1 MKASDFQRLAD
12 PCYFEENRLR
22 AHSDH
27 VVYRDEAELAAGQ
40 SSCYRS
46 MDGLWHFAYAPNLA
60 RVPMD
65 FMEAAYDCHDWEAIR
80 VPAHIQ
86 MEGYGRPHYTNTTY
100 PWDGHECVKPGEIPA
115 RENPVG
121 CYVKYFEAPAD
132 WSQVFVS
139 FQGVDC
145 ALTLWLNGHF
155 VGYSEDSCTPADFD
169 LTPYL
174 AAGENKLAA
183 MVVRYASGSWLE
195 DQDFWRFSGI
205 FRSVL
210 LYTKPAAHIEDLF
223 VHAVPTNGYRD
234 GALSIDFRLSGEAAQ
249 VDLALYDA
257 AGEQVLALYED
268 VERDSCTLAGTLENV
283 RLWSAEHPNL
293 YRALIRVK
301 DRAGKVQEVT
311 EQRIGFREFKMDGTL
326 MKINGERIVFKG
338 VNRHE
343 FDCYSGRAVNPE
355 TFEHDIRE
363 MKRHNINALRT
374 SHYPN
379 SSYIYDLADRYG
391 LYVIDEANLE
401 THGSWM
407 RNGACVRDENTV
419 PGDNPAWL
427 DAVLARA
434 EAMLERDKNHS
445 SVIIWSCGNESCGG
459 RDIFEMSAYFRR
471 ADPSRLVHYE
481 SIFWDRRY
489 NATSDMES
497 QMYTKVADIKAFLAE
512 HRDKPFIC
520 CEYTH
525 SMGNSNGGMAKYTAL
540 AEEEPLYQGGF
551 IWDFVD
557 QAIAGRDRYG
567 KEMLAYGGD
576 FADRPSDYNFSGNGI
591 YFADRRPTTKLQEV
605 KFCYQNFTLTP
616 AWERVQI
623 ENKSLFT
630 DTADYLLRLSL
641 LRDGREVWNKECR
654 APHIAPGTTGAIA
667 ICVPHYG
674 AGEYVMTASLCLAA
688 GTAWAE
694 RGYEVAFGQSL
705 LPARAAGASAISPAA
720 AWLARGEGFSHAA
733 PLVRAKEL
741 RVVLSDINL
750 GVQGEG
756 FSCMFSSAQGN
767 LVSYRYGGQELIEE
781 MPRPLFWRAPV
792 DNDYGSRRMAAC
804 AQWKL
809 ASLYQKCEHV
819 AFSIDDAPFEAGS
832 PYFGQKG
839 QREVLAKRVA
849 VRFTYALATSPAA
862 VCTVTWQIQAGG
874 ALRAELAYE
883 KVEGLSDM
891 PDFALLFTLPADYD
905 RIRYYGLGA
914 ADNYIDRREGAR
926 LGIYEQAVRDAVEPY
941 LLPQE
946 SGNHGGIRWFEVT
959 DRRGRGIRVYK
970 ETGEA
975 PFEASASPYSPHELE
990 AARHPHDLPAIHHTY
1005 LRASAGMCGVGGDD
1019 TWGAP
1024 VLEEYT
1030 HKNASRRFAFWIK
1043 GI

>member
-1 MKASDFQRLAD
+1 MNVSDFEKLAD
-12 PCYFEENRLR
+12 PRYFEENRLP

-27 VVYRDEAELAAGQ
+27 IVYRTEEELAAGR

-65 FMEAAYDCHDWEAIR
+65 FMEAAYDCHDWETIR

-86 MEGYGRPHYTNTTY
+86 MEGYGYPHYTNTTY
-100 PWDGHECVKPGEIPA
+100 PWDGHECVKQGEIPK

-132 WSQVFVS
+132 WKQVFIS

-145 ALTLWLNGHF
+145 ALSLWLNGHF

-174 AAGENKLAA
+174 TAGENKLAA
-183 MVVRYASGSWLE
+183 MVVRFASGSWLE

-205 FRSVL
+205 FRPVV
-210 LYTKPAAHIEDLF
+210 LYTKPAAHIEDIF
-223 VHAVPTNGYRD
+223 VHASPINNYRD
-234 GALSIDFRLSGEAAQ
+234 GSLAVDCKLLGMAAQ
-249 VDLALYDA
+249 VDLTLYDEN
-257 AGEQVLALYED
+257 GEQVLALC
-268 VERDSCTLAGTLENV
+268 RDAKDGTCTLSGTLNGAK
-283 RLWSAEHPNL
+283 LWSAEHPHL

-301 DRAGKVQEVT
+301 DTAGNVQEVT
-311 EQRIGFREFKMDGTL
+311 TQNIGFREFKIDETL
-326 MKINGERIVFKG
+326 MKINGKRIVFKG

-343 FDCYSGRAVNPE
+343 FDCYNGRAMNPAL
-355 TFEHDIRE
+355 FEQDIRE
-363 MKRHNINALRT
+363 MKRNNINALRM

-391 LYVIDEANLE
+391 LYVIDETNLE

-407 RNGACVRDENTV
+407 RNGVCKRDENTV
-419 PGDNPAWL
+419 PNDNPAWL

-434 EAMLERDKNHS
+434 EAMLERDKNHAS
-445 SVIIWSCGNESCGG
+445 ILMWSCGNESCGG
-459 RDIFEMSAYFRR
+459 RDLCEMHAYFRR
-471 ADPSRLVHYE
+471 RDPSRLVHYE

-497 QMYTKVADIKAFLAE
+497 QMYTKVADIKKFLAV

-525 SMGNSNGGMAKYTAL
+525 SMGNSNGGMHQYTRL
-540 AEEEPLYQGGF
+540 AEEDALYQGGF

-557 QAIAGRDRYG
+557 QAIWRRDRYG
-567 KEMLAYGGD
+567 KEMLCYGGD
-576 FADRPSDYNFSGNGI
+576 FGDRPSDYSFSGNGI
-591 YFADRRPTTKLQEV
+591 FFSDRRPTTKLQEV
-605 KFCYQNFTLTP
+605 KFNYQNFAITP
-616 AWERVQI
+616 AWDYVKI
-623 ENKSLFT
+623 ENKSLF
-630 DTADYLLRLSL
+630 ADAAEYTLRLSL
-641 LRDGREVWNKECR
+641 LRDGRAVWKSEQD
-654 APHIAPGTTGAIA
+654 APHIAAGKSDEIE

-674 AGEYVMTASLCLAA
+674 TGEYVLTASLCLSDN
-688 GTAWAE
+688 TLWAE
-694 RGYEVAFGQSL
+694 RGYEIAFGQTV
-705 LPARAAGASAISPAA
+705 LPERAASPELSPAA
-720 AWLARGEGFSHAA
+720 AWLSRHTGYEAA
-733 PLVRAKEL
+733 VPLVKARRL
-741 RVVLSDINL
+741 RVVVSDINL

-756 FSCMFSSAQGN
+756 FSLMFSSAQGN

-781 MPRPLFWRAPV
+781 MPQPLFWRAPI
-792 DNDYGSRRMAAC
+792 DNDYGSRRMADC

-809 ASLYQKCEHV
+809 ASLYKKCERI
-819 AFSIDDAPFEAGS
+819 AFAVDGAPFEMGS
-832 PYFGQKG
+832 PYFGQNG
-839 QREVLAKRVA
+839 QRETEAETVA
-849 VRFTYALATSPAA
+849 VRFFYRLATNPAA
-862 VCTVTWQIQAGG
+862 ACTVMWEVHEDG
-874 ALRAELAYE
+874 AIKATLDYK

-914 ADNYIDRREGAR
+914 ADNYIDRMEGGR
-926 LGIYEQAVRDAVEPY
+926 LGIYEQSLADGVEPY
-941 LLPQE
+941 LRPQE
-946 SGNHGGIRWFEVT
+946 SGNHGGIRWFEAR
-959 DRRGRGIRVYK
+959 DRRGRGIRVYAGAG
-970 ETGEA
+970 TV

-990 AARHPHDLPAIHHTY
+990 TARHPHDLPVVHHTY

-1030 HKNASRRFAFWIK
+1030 HKNEDRRFAFWMK